1 MAKLILGFNGETLRE
16 YDLDQEIMTI
26 GRKTDND
33 IHIDNLAVSGNHAR
47 ILTILNDSFI
57 EDLGSTNGT
66 FINGRKISKHALRN
80 GETIAIGKHELK
92 YVNESADAGTND
104 FDKTI
109 IIRPDAAG
117 MPEQEESDSRLEKSI
132 GKIASELAAAGTS
145 GPEESGVACLKLLNG
160 ANAGKELKLTRI
172 LTTLGNPG
180 VQVAAITRRPTGYF
194 MIVVDAASSPTN
206 PTING
211 IEVGQRFY
219 VKFIGQYYVCQHHAG
234 APGIQNTDK

>member
-1 MAKLILGFNGETLRE
+1 MAKLILAFNGKTLRE
-16 YDLDQEIMTI
+16 YDLDQEIMSI

-66 FINGRKISKHALRN
+66 FINGRKINKHALQD
-80 GETIAIGKHELK
+80 GDTIAIGKHELK

-109 IIRPDAAG
+109 IIRPDAVG
-117 MPEQEESDSRLEKSI
+117 MPEQEESDSKLEKSI
-132 GKIASELAAAGTS
+132 GKIASELAAAGTAGS
-145 GPEESGVACLKLLNG
+145 EHPGVACLKILNG
-160 ANAGKELKLTRI
+160 ANAGKELKLTKI

-180 VQVAAITRRPTGYF
+180 VQVAAITRRPSGYF

-206 PTING
+206 PLING
-211 IEVGQRFY
+211 VEIGKQAQQLNSGDEIEVAD
-219 VKFIGQYYVCQHHAG
+219 VKMQFFAG
-234 APGIQNTDK
+234 